1 LCGKSVEPLV
11 AKSETEGL
19 MKKLLL
25 AAAAGCSLLM
35 MGQSA
40 LADGYGP
47 RGGLKDYARCAN
59 FGGFYLGGNVGWG
72 YYDHT
77 WNDRDAWAKNE
88 VDLALPSS
96 VSSTTDGFV
105 GGVQA
110 GYNMQ
115 RGCTVFGIETDYS
128 WANLKNST
136 FNTDGQPGAALD
148 RLTVRSELN
157 SFGTIRTRAGVVV
170 DNVLLYTTG
179 GVAYAQFRGSWTTQ
193 NILAGGVLTETFAV
207 SDTRW
212 GWVAGVGTE
221 WAVWKN
227 VSIKS
232 EALYMKFEDQHSAGN
247 SPQAVL
253 NGNPAHKR
261 FDEQDSAWVARIGVN
276 YRFGCG
282 TAC

>member
-1 LCGKSVEPLV
+1 
-11 AKSETEGL
+11 

-25 AAAAGCSLLM
+25 AAAAGGSLLM

-40 LADGYGP
+40 FADGYGG
-47 RGGLKDYARCAN
+47 RGLKDHARCAN

-77 WNDRDAWAKNE
+77 WSDRDAWAKNE
-88 VDLALPSS
+88 VSLGLPSS

-128 WANLKNST
+128 WANLNQST
-136 FNTDGQPGAALD
+136 LHTDGQPGLALD

-170 DNVLLYTTG
+170 DNVLIYTTG
-179 GVAYAQFRGSWTTQ
+179 GVAYAHMNNAWAVTDF
-193 NILAGGVLTETFAV
+193 IGGVPVTERFSI

-221 WAVWKN
+221 W
-227 VSIKS
+227 
-232 EALYMKFEDQHSAGN
+232 
-247 SPQAVL
+247 
-253 NGNPAHKR
+253 
-261 FDEQDSAWVARIGVN
+261 
-276 YRFGCG
+276 
-282 TAC
+282 